1 MGFPGDAMV
10 KNMPA
15 NAEDAGSISGSR
27 RSPGVENG
35 NPLKYSCLENSVDRG
50 VWQATVHRVTKSRT
64 WLSMCTHAHT
74 QTHGSKK
81 KF

>member
-50 VWQATVHRVTKSRT
+50 VWQATVHRVTKSQTRLKR
-64 WLSMCTHAHT
+64 LSTSTHFAT
-74 QTHGSKK
+74 ARQD
-81 KF
+81 F

>member
-64 WLSMCTHAHT
+64 QLRN
-74 QTHGSKK
+74 
-81 KF
+81 